1 MGTLAR
7 PAALAVLIFATVV
20 TRVCVAE
27 SDGNHH
33 GRGQLKNNLRKISSR
48 QRQADAEC
56 KQMLTYA
63 DCELLDTVLQTS
75 IGAPKVSDKK
85 HRMHKPS
92 HKCMWCRAGGV
103 PFCTSC
109 SNLEQLEGDGVMCR
123 PFLLDPRRLCDRDIS
138 KTSRK
143 LPPTMIRFSQI
154 ASPSRE
160 VQPKNVSVAKQIDKL
175 KSKTLK
181 DEIFND
187 PAVAAYASLKHAGVQ
202 KAEAGAMVK
211 GKINEAPL
219 AAASGPA
226 GGTPEPHETLGRTA
240 AEGEGP
246 SNPGAEETPWTAAS
260 GPTLPSNPEATPVD
274 HTLTSGAG
282 EAPLAAASGPAG
294 GTPEP
299 HETLGRTFAE
309 GEGPSNPG
317 AEETPWTAASGPT
330 LPSNPGATPVDHTPT
345 SGAGKAPLAAASGP
359 AGGTT
364 DARETPATG
373 SDRTLAI
380 DAAHVVGSEDEKAAS
395 SPVAEGPGS
404 SKSATPP
411 LPANPYL
418 SVVTKPSVGAPVSG
432 HGPGILKTIELRE
445 ETKARHKRAWGRV
458 ERYRHFKDM
467 AHKKFFCPI
476 DKLRMVESSDI
487 GTTSVGRDAYAQRIK
502 NVEYAAAHVGYF
514 TGLENLQ
521 TSLSPSASA
530 TFEVTSAEKMPFR
543 NPMQHFFSD
552 IDGRA
557 DYGVL
562 AAPGGDLGLLLVAL
576 AASERTKKESFEFE
590 QVFAYFQQFLSDMGK
605 YGKQKFAMVMDEQSL
620 QRLAKIAEVV
630 DAMNPLSGQ
639 GQDRV
644 ISESTRPECI
654 GSQHLRLLVNPPPNS
669 AYRIRPM
676 LAEHLIKSFWSVY
689 FDHRHPMQPTLMV
702 PIMTGTHKE
711 KGVIVS
717 TRTHGD
723 YICQG
728 QSPLLVPTIGTSSF
742 YVYHKGSAERHLQ
755 SLSEWALHA
764 NIALPRSANG
774 ALYSEMVNIADA
786 GWKWTKVEVADGL
799 ECFDLSLTSYEGW

>member
-240 AEGEGP
+240 
-246 SNPGAEETPWTAAS
+246 
-260 GPTLPSNPEATPVD
+260 
-274 HTLTSGAG
+274 
-282 EAPLAAASGPAG
+282 
-294 GTPEP
+294 
-299 HETLGRTFAE
+299 AE

>member
-211 GKINEAPL
+211 GKIN
-219 AAASGPA
+219 
-226 GGTPEPHETLGRTA
+226 
-240 AEGEGP
+240 
-246 SNPGAEETPWTAAS
+246 
-260 GPTLPSNPEATPVD
+260 
-274 HTLTSGAG
+274 

>member
-260 GPTLPSNPEATPVD
+260 GPTLPSNP
-274 HTLTSGAG
+274 GA
-282 EAPLAAASGPAG
+282 A
-294 GTPEP
+294 
-299 HETLGRTFAE
+299 
-309 GEGPSNPG
+309 
-317 AEETPWTAASGPT
+317 
-330 LPSNPGATPVDHTPT
+330 PVDHTPT
-345 SGAGKAPLAAASGP
+345 SGAGEAPLAAASGP

-380 DAAHVVGSEDEKAAS
+380 DAAHVVGSGDEKAAS
-395 SPVAEGPGS
+395 SPVAEGPRS

-458 ERYRHFKDM
+458 ERYHHFKDM

-742 YVYHKGSAERHLQ
+742 YVYHKGSAERHLE

>member
-260 GPTLPSNPEATPVD
+260 GPTLPSNPGATPVD

-282 EAPLAAASGPAG
+282 E
-294 GTPEP
+294 
-299 HETLGRTFAE
+299 
-309 GEGPSNPG
+309 
-317 AEETPWTAASGPT
+317 
-330 LPSNPGATPVDHTPT
+330 
-345 SGAGKAPLAAASGP
+345 APLAAASGP

>member
-260 GPTLPSNPEATPVD
+260 GPTLPSNPE
-274 HTLTSGAG
+274 
-282 EAPLAAASGPAG
+282 
-294 GTPEP
+294 
-299 HETLGRTFAE
+299 
-309 GEGPSNPG
+309 
-317 AEETPWTAASGPT
+317 
-330 LPSNPGATPVDHTPT
+330 ATPVDHTPT

>member
-1 MGTLAR
+1 MGTMMGTFAR
-7 PAALAVLIFATVV
+7 PAALVALIFVTVV

-27 SDGNHH
+27 SDGSHH

-75 IGAPKVSDKK
+75 MGASTVSGEK
-85 HRMHKPS
+85 HRMHELS

-123 PFLLDPRRLCDRDIS
+123 PFLLDPHRLCDRDIS
-138 KTSRK
+138 RPSQK
-143 LPPTMIRFSQI
+143 LPQSMIRFSQI
-154 ASPSRE
+154 ASPKGE
-160 VQPKNVSVAKQIDKL
+160 VAPKNFSVAEQIDKRKYKML
-175 KSKTLK
+175 R

-187 PAVAAYASLKHAGVQ
+187 QAVATYASLKHAGVT
-202 KAEAGAMVK
+202 KAEAHTIVK
-211 GKINEAPL
+211 GKINK
-219 AAASGPA
+219 ASTA
-226 GGTPEPHETLGRTA
+226 VKSAFGGTPAPHETLGRTA
-240 AEGEGP
+240 AESEGP
-246 SNPGAEETPWTAAS
+246 SSLGAEETPLTAAS
-260 GPTLPSNPEATPVD
+260 GPTLPANPGVTPFD

-282 EAPLAAASGPAG
+282 ETPLAAASGPALAPDG
-294 GTPEP
+294 R
-299 HETLGRTFAE
+299 ETSKTGS
-309 GEGPSNPG
+309 G
-317 AEETPWTAASGPT
+317 SGP
-330 LPSNPGATPVDHTPT
+330 
-345 SGAGKAPLAAASGP
+345 
-359 AGGTT
+359 
-364 DARETPATG
+364 
-373 SDRTLAI
+373 TLAI
-380 DAAHVVGSEDEKAAS
+380 DAAHIVGSEDVKAAS
-395 SPVAEGPGS
+395 GPVAEGPGS
-404 SKSATPP
+404 SKSASPP

-418 SVVTKPSVGAPVSG
+418 SVVTKPSGSAPVSG
-432 HGPGILKTIELRE
+432 HGPGILKTIKQRK
-445 ETKARHKRAWGRV
+445 ETEARHKRAWGRV

-514 TGLENLQ
+514 TGLENPL

-530 TFEVTSAEKMPFR
+530 TFEVTRAEKMPFR

-576 AASERTKKESFEFE
+576 AASERTKKERFEFE
-590 QVFAYFQQFLSDMGK
+590 QVFAYFQQFLSDMPK
-605 YGKQKFAMVMDEQSL
+605 YGKQKFAMIMDEQSL

-689 FDHRHPMQPTLMV
+689 FDRRHPMQPTLMV
-702 PIMTGTHKE
+702 PIMTGTHEE

-742 YVYHKGSAERHLQ
+742 YVYHKGSAERHLLA
-755 SLSEWALHA
+755 LSEWAIQA
-764 NIALPRSANG
+764 NVALPRSANG

-786 GWKWTKVEVADGL
+786 GWKWTKVQVADGL